1 MDLVA
6 VPNGS
11 PEKAKTRAAIAARI
25 FSYFKYTGLMIILG
39 QVNNRPSEIVSVTY
53 LSNLQRVRKPIVKYV
68 TSPC

>member
-1 MDLVA
+1 MLFL
-6 VPNGS
+6 NGS